1 MRIKLKVVA
10 IHKSIYYMNFSS
22 NPLEFA
28 TFLCRCWR
36 LTSSYKLS
44 GMQNDMTHIQSRKK
58 KLWCTERPQ
67 SKRFN
72 PEENQTCVT
81 LIYTFNRWDDLLNIL
96 SLCQLSVISICW
108 SDWYNYTVIE
118 CALKSAMDLFY
129 YFAIHWDLNKYC
141 SMFVYFFIYSSS
153 DEYPWQIRL
162 IFSIESVGYM
172 LRVITLFCC

>member
-10 IHKSIYYMNFSS
+10 IKSIYYMNFSS

-58 KLWCTERPQ
+58 RLWCTERPQ

-96 SLCQLSVISICW
+96 FLWQLGVISICW
-108 SDWYNYTVIE
+108 SDPSQIELPVCLHPKYNYTVIE

-129 YFAIHWDLNKYC
+129 YFAVHWDLIFNIVLC
-141 SMFVYFFIYSSS
+141 SS
-153 DEYPWQIRL
+153 
-162 IFSIESVGYM
+162 IFSYIPVRMSIHDKFV
-172 LRVITLFCC
+172 LSNI